1 MESSN
6 LKNMV
11 ILRNLPSNLVEEA
24 IIVLKTNK
32 NAKKLEKIEK
42 LEKKEIKN
50 QKINKQKKDNKYIL
64 REAEMLVSSYIAKL
78 ENRNNKKLKSKENT
92 RKYNRLKNYAYI
104 SSIIIFLQAMILLIK

>member
-32 NAKKLEKIEK
+32 NAKKLEKIDK

-50 QKINKQKKDNKYIL
+50 QKINEQKKDNKYIL

-78 ENRNNKKLKSKENT
+78 ENRNNKKLKSKENIQ
-92 RKYNRLKNYAYI
+92 I
-104 SSIIIFLQAMILLIK
+104 STLLVLLIALIKVIII

>member
-24 IIVLKTNK
+24 IIILKTNK
-32 NAKKLEKIEK
+32 NAKKLEKIDK

-50 QKINKQKKDNKYIL
+50 QKINEQKKDNKYIL

>member
-32 NAKKLEKIEK
+32 NAKKLEKIDK

-50 QKINKQKKDNKYIL
+50 QKINEQKKDNKYIL